1 MRIFMSDDVT
11 KMDASYSIDNFMA
24 MAEKVIGETKKSI
37 IGKDELI
44 DDLFIVLLAGG
55 SILLEGIP
63 GVAKTTI
70 ARTFATAVGL
80 DFKRV
85 QFVPDIMPSDILGS
99 NIYHQSDS
107 RFEFHKGPVF
117 TNILL
122 VDEINRASPKLQS
135 SLLEAMEEK
144 QATVE
149 GITYDLPDP
158 FMLIATQN
166 PKEVTGVFPLPES
179 QVDRFMFR
187 LDVNYPTWDEELEI
201 IRVKNGKLLTRANRM
216 LVADEVLKMIAF
228 VDNVYVDEKV
238 MMYIRNLVIA
248 SRSHEHVLIGGS
260 PRASISLLRASKSYA
275 ALHGRDYVIPQDIKD
290 LAPKVLNH
298 RLVLKPE
305 YDLEGLTPWD
315 VIIDLLNKVE
325 VPA

>member
-1 MRIFMSDDVT
+1 MLMAYEVKEPDAYKTIDTFKT
-11 KMDASYSIDNFMA
+11 KADS
-24 MAEKVIGETKKSI
+24 VIGEAKKVI
-37 IGKDELI
+37 VGKDDLLE
-44 DDLFIVLLAGG
+44 DLFIVMLAGG

-70 ARTFATAVGL
+70 ARTFATVVGL

-85 QFVPDIMPSDILGS
+85 QFVPDLMPSDILGA
-99 NIYHQSDS
+99 NIYRQNDA
-107 RFEFHKGPVF
+107 RFEFHRGPIF

-135 SLLEAMEEK
+135 SLLEAMEES
-144 QATVE
+144 QTTVE
-149 GITYDLPDP
+149 GITYDLPSP

-187 LDVNYPTWDEELEI
+187 LNVDYPTSDEELEI
-201 IRVKNGKLLTRANRM
+201 IRVKNDKSLSHARTVLSHE
-216 LVADEVLKMIAF
+216 EVMSMIDY
-228 VDNVYVDEKV
+228 VDNVHVDEKV
-238 MMYIRNLVIA
+238 MMYIRNIVIA
-248 SRSHEHVLIGGS
+248 SRYHEQIMIGGS
-260 PRASISLLRASKSYA
+260 PRASISLLHASKAYA
-275 ALHGRDYVIPQDIKD
+275 ALHGRDYVIPQDIKI

-298 RLVLKPE
+298 RLIVKPE
-305 YDLEGLTPWD
+305 YELEGITALD
-315 VIIDLLNKVE
+315 VIADLLNSVE